1 MRVNNKY
8 FILRHGQAVS
18 NVKEIASCWPEK
30 TKFPLTK
37 KGKVQIKT
45 AAEKLKEKKI
55 NLIFSS
61 DILRTKQTAEIVSEK
76 LEIEPK
82 YDKRLREYDVGI
94 FNDRPLS
101 EFREFLVDKDRLK
114 IASPKGENYTKIAE
128 RMFDFF
134 KELEKKYSGKTIL
147 IISHQVPL
155 TLLEAKLKGVSDEE
169 YYKRF
174 SRGKRIKP
182 GELRKIT

>member
-1 MRVNNKY
+1 MNNKY
-8 FILRHGQAVS
+8 FFLRHGQAVS

-37 KGKVQIKT
+37 KGKTQIK
-45 AAEKLKEKKI
+45 AVAEKLKEKKI

-61 DILRTKQTAEIVSEK
+61 DLLRTKQTAGIVSEK

-101 EFREFLVDKDRLK
+101 EFREFLGDKDRFK
-114 IASPKGENYTKIAE
+114 TASPKGENYTKITE

-134 KELEKKYSGKTIL
+134 QEIERKYPGKTIL

-155 TLLEAKLKGVSDEE
+155 ALLEAKIRGISNEE
-169 YYKRF
+169 FYEKLSREKRL
-174 SRGKRIKP
+174 KP